1 VTTSL
6 LVLTKHFPYNMGET
20 AAESYLETEVAYL
33 AEAFDEVLVA
43 ATEAPA
49 DRSPVQVLPVNA
61 RSVSLGFVQSKAEK
75 ARCLLNGSTRRSGP
89 ETLRGGAI
97 RSERGLRPVEATWQ
111 RYFVGKAARKWDRL
125 TTELDAANFVP
136 THTYSFWLYDTALM
150 AAWAK
155 QLYSCSR
162 AVARA
167 HGYDL
172 YRDRTRSHYL
182 PCREYL
188 LGTLDA
194 VLPCSIDG
202 TAYLSSEW
210 PAYADKVS
218 TSYLGTRELPDRSE
232 EPKGDLFE
240 VVTCSRAVPVKRLGL
255 VCDAMA
261 LLDSDGLPIHWTHY
275 GDGPDLAQVRKRA
288 RAFRSVES
296 SFPGNIVNHDLLRRY
311 GETHIDL
318 FVNASSSEGLPISI
332 MEASGFGVP
341 VLATDVGGTREI
353 VEDGVNGRLMLEEVD
368 ARGLAAA
375 IREFW
380 EMSPD
385 ELAGHRRAARHVWAE
400 RFRTE
405 KNVHVL
411 LNALLDKR

>member
-1 VTTSL
+1 M
-6 LVLTKHFPYNMGET
+6 LTKHFPYNMGET

-43 ATEAPA
+43 ATEASVGH
-49 DRSPVQVLPVNA
+49 SPVQVLPANA
-61 RSVSLGFVQSKAEK
+61 RSVSLGLVQSKAEK
-75 ARCLLNGSTRRSGP
+75 ARCLLDGLTCHSRLGTP
-89 ETLRGGAI
+89 CGGAI
-97 RSERGLRPVEATWQ
+97 HSERDLRPVEATFQ

-150 AAWAK
+150 AAWVK
-155 QLYSCSR
+155 QQYSCPR

-172 YRDRTRSHYL
+172 YRDRNRSHYL

-202 TAYLSSEW
+202 TEYLSSEW

-218 TSYLGTRELPDRSE
+218 TAYLGTRELHDRSE
-232 EPKGDLFE
+232 EPKGDPFE
-240 VVTCSRAVPVKRLGL
+240 VVTCSRAVPVKRLDL

-261 LLDSDGLPIHWTHY
+261 LLDSDGLSIHWTHY
-275 GDGPDLAQVRKRA
+275 GDGPDLARVRERA
-288 RAFRSVES
+288 RSFRSVAT
-296 SFPGNIVNHDLLRRY
+296 SFPGNVVNHDLLRRY
-311 GETHIDL
+311 SETHIDL

-353 VEDGVNGRLMLEEVD
+353 VEDGANGRLVPEEVD
-368 ARGLAAA
+368 AQGLAAA

-380 EMSPD
+380 EMPPD
-385 ELAGHRRAARHVWAE
+385 ELAGHRREARRAWAE